1 MNLTEYSY
9 GEKAVCDIV
18 APSSALRITSKR
30 HIKHDEYFF
39 YKKNMIR
46 LNHLVGGLVIR
57 AWNQGVCSSCDLKF
71 ESYDY

>member
-30 HIKHDEYFF
+30 HIKRVFDSVVVVTFQIAFRAEIHANGVFLF
-39 YKKNMIR
+39 LKN
-46 LNHLVGGLVIR
+46 H
-57 AWNQGVCSSCDLKF
+57 F
-71 ESYDY
+71 